1 MTENEAIDV
10 LDELN
15 CLHIDVVRANA
26 IEIAIQALEEI
37 QQYRAI
43 GTVDEFKALKE
54 KSVPKKL
61 LNYNKISAAGNCPVC
76 NSFVDSYVAH
86 CHTCGQALKEDEA

>member
-1 MTENEAIDV
+1 MTENEDIEKILYMGVGRSGIDNENSKIAKA
-10 LDELN
+10 LNELM
-15 CLHIDVVRANA
+15 
-26 IEIAIQALEEI
+26 E
-37 QQYRAI
+37 YRAI

-54 KSVPKKL
+54 KSIPKKL